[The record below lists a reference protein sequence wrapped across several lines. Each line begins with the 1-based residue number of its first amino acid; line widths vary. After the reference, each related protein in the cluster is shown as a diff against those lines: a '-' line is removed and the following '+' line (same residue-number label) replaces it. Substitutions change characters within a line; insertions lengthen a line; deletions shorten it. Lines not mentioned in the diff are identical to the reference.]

1 MESVFQSSCGLP
13 SATWGPLLILRSAP
27 GVFITLVGLTNP
39 WHAAAEAPPNY
50 EEHIKPIFREHCL
63 KCHGEDEQKADL
75 NLGSFAT
82 VSKGGS
88 GGPAVTPGRSSTSL
102 LFKAITAEDDAERM
116 PPKKPPIPE
125 AQIKLVKAWIEAGT
139 PERNG
144 AKSLVSARDT
154 AFKPA
159 AFKTTDGPPAV
170 PEQWPAAETPTSVN
184 APPAIALAASP
195 TAAIYAVSDL
205 ASVRIHSFGDNKRI
219 AVAPFP
225 EGQPNVVRFSQDGN
239 VLLIAG
245 GQPVKHGLA
254 VLVDVRSG
262 KRLAS
267 LGDETDAVLAADISP
282 DQKTVAIGGS
292 GKTVKIISTETGKP
306 LFKLGKHTDWITAI
320 AFSPDGTKVATAD
333 RAGGLHL
340 WEAASG
346 QILLSLAEHKGAIR
360 SLAWRA
366 DGRILASGGE
376 DGLLVLWDASDGWP
390 VSNNSTAHQPKRPE
404 GSYGK
409 LPAGV
414 LSVAFSASGELLSVG
429 RDKQVKRW
437 NAEGKPVD
445 ANAFSQLP
453 LHCAFSPDGKSM
465 VIGGA
470 QGEVKVL
477 QIPIGSG
484 L

>member
-1 MESVFQSSCGLP
+1 MTSRFKHTCAAGFRRP
-13 SATWGPLLILRSAP
+13 SLRGTPQLAK
-27 GVFITLVGLTNP
+27 GVFISLALLGSA
-39 WHAAAEAPPNY
+39 WSACAATPPNY

-125 AQIKLVKAWIEAGT
+125 AQIKLIKAWIESGT
-139 PERNG
+139 PERDG
-144 AKSLVSARDT
+144 AKSLAAARDT
-154 AFKPA
+154 AFKPSA
-159 AFKTTDGPPAV
+159 LPKAEGPAAV
-170 PEQWPAAETPTSVN
+170 PEHWPVVETPTAVN
-184 APPAIALAASP
+184 PHPAIALAASP
-195 TAAIYAVSDL
+195 TAPIYAVSDL
-205 ASVRIHSFGDNKRI
+205 ASVRIHSFSDNRRM

-225 EGQPNVVRFSQDGN
+225 EGQANVLRFSQDGS

-245 GQPVKHGLA
+245 GQPVKQGVT
-254 VLVDVRSG
+254 VLVDVRTG

-267 LGDETDAVLAADISP
+267 LGDETDAVLAADLSP

-292 GKTVKIISTETGKP
+292 GKTVKILSTETGKP

-320 AFSPDGTKVATAD
+320 AFSPDGTKIATAD

-346 QILLSLAEHKGAIR
+346 HILLSLAEHKGAIR

-366 DGRILASGGE
+366 DGRIVASGGE
-376 DGLLVLWDASDGWP
+376 DGLLVLWDAGDGWP

-404 GSYGK
+404 GHYGK

-414 LSVAFSASGELLSVG
+414 LSVAFSPSGELLSTG
-429 RDKQVKRW
+429 RDRQVKRW
-437 NAEGKPVD
+437 NAEGKPLESSG
-445 ANAFSQLP
+445 FPQLP
-453 LHCAFSPDGKSM
+453 LQCAFAPDGKSM
-465 VIGGA
+465 VVGGA
-470 QGEVKVL
+470 QGAVSVSPVPSKS
-477 QIPIGSG
+477 GS
-484 L
+484 

>member
-1 MESVFQSSCGLP
+1 MQPVFAPSHKQALRLHKPQAGSVLATSAWLTLLRCLLP
-13 SATWGPLLILRSAP
+13 SC
-27 GVFITLVGLTNP
+27 
-39 WHAAAEAPPNY
+39 AAAEPPPNY

-63 KCHGEDEQKADL
+63 KCHGEDEHKADL
-75 NLGSFAT
+75 SLDSFT
-82 VSKGGS
+82 SVSKGGS
-88 GGPAVTPGRSSTSL
+88 GGPAVTPGRPSTSL

-116 PPKKPPIPE
+116 PPKKPPLPD
-125 AQIKLVKAWIEAGT
+125 AQIQLIKAWIQAGT

-144 AKSLVSARDT
+144 AKSLTATRDT

-159 AFKTTDGPPAV
+159 VLKRADAPAPL
-170 PEQWPAAETPTSVN
+170 PEAWPSVETPASVN
-184 APPAIALAASP
+184 PPPAIALAASP
-195 TAAIYAVSDL
+195 TAPIYAVADL
-205 ASVRIHSFGDNKRI
+205 GAVRIHSFADNQRL

-225 EGQPNVVRFSQDGN
+225 EGQPNVLRFSQDGSI
-239 VLLIAG
+239 LLIAG

-292 GKTVKIISTETGKP
+292 GRTVKLLSTETGKT
-306 LFKLGKHTDWITAI
+306 LFKLGKHTDWITSI

-340 WEAASG
+340 WETASG

-390 VSNNSTAHQPKRPE
+390 VSNNSAAHQPKRPE
-404 GSYGK
+404 GYYGK

-414 LSVAFSASGELLSVG
+414 LGVAFSTAGELLSVG

-437 NAEGKPVD
+437 NSDGKPIESSP
-445 ANAFSQLP
+445 FSQLP
-453 LHCAFSPDGKSM
+453 LHCAFSPDGKTM

-470 QGEVKVL
+470 QGAVT
-477 QIPIGSG
+477 IGPVSSKPG
-484 L
+484 S

>member
-1 MESVFQSSCGLP
+1 MPEHNCSGEGRRTTIPHKRQAARGF
-13 SATWGPLLILRSAP
+13 SASLAVILAP
-27 GVFITLVGLTNP
+27 WRAG
-39 WHAAAEAPPNY
+39 AEAPPNY

-125 AQIKLVKAWIEAGT
+125 AQIKLIKAWIESGT
-139 PERNG
+139 PERDG
-144 AKSLVSARDT
+144 AKSLAAARDT
-154 AFKPA
+154 AFRPA
-159 AFKTTDGPPAV
+159 ALRRTDGPPAL
-170 PEQWPAAETPTSVN
+170 PEKWPAVAAPTPVN
-184 APPAIALAASP
+184 PSPAVALAASP
-195 TAAIYAVSDL
+195 TAPIYAVSDL
-205 ASVRIHSFGDNKRI
+205 ASVRIHSFDDNKRI

-225 EGQPNVVRFSQDGN
+225 EGQANVLRFSQDGS

-245 GQPVKHGLA
+245 GQPVKQGVA

-262 KRLAS
+262 RRLAS
-267 LGDETDAVLAADISP
+267 LGDESDAVLAADISP

-292 GKTVKIISTETGKP
+292 GKTVKLLSTETGKT
-306 LFKLGKHTDWITAI
+306 LFKLGKHTDWITAV
-320 AFSPDGTKVATAD
+320 AFSPDGTKIATAD

-340 WEAASG
+340 WESASG
-346 QILLSLAEHKGAIR
+346 QILLTLAEHKSAIR

-376 DGLLVLWDASDGWP
+376 DGLLVMWDASDGWP

-404 GSYGK
+404 GHYGK

-414 LSVAFSASGELLSVG
+414 LSVAFSAAGELLSTG
-429 RDKQVKRW
+429 RDRQVKRW
-437 NAEGKPVD
+437 SSEGKPLESSV
-445 ANAFSQLP
+445 FPQLP
-453 LHCAFSPDGKSM
+453 LHCAFAPDGKSM
-465 VIGGA
+465 VVGGA
-470 QGEVKVL
+470 NGAVSVL
-477 QIPIGSG
+477 PVPAKPGS
-484 L
+484 

>member
-1 MESVFQSSCGLP
+1 MNPAFYTSSGLP
-13 SATWGPLLILRSAP
+13 FSTGGPLKIVGSTP
-27 GVFITLVGLTNP
+27 GVFVTLIALITP

-50 EEHIKPIFREHCL
+50 EEHVRPIFREHCL

-82 VSKGGS
+82 ISKGGS
-88 GGPAVTPGRSSTSL
+88 AGPAVTPGRSSTSL
-102 LFKAITAEDDAERM
+102 LFKALTAEDDAERM

-125 AQIKLVKAWIEAGT
+125 AQIRLIKAWIEAGT
-139 PERNG
+139 PERDG

-159 AFKTTDGPPAV
+159 ALRTTDGPPAI
-170 PEQWPAAETPTSVN
+170 PEHWPATETPTPVN

-225 EGQPNVVRFSQDGN
+225 EGQPNVVRFSQDGG

-254 VLVDVRSG
+254 VLVDVRTG

-267 LGDETDAVLAADISP
+267 LGDETDAVLAADIGP
-282 DQKTVAIGGS
+282 DQKTIAIGGS
-292 GKTVKIISTETGKP
+292 GKTVKVISTETGKP

-320 AFSPDGTKVATAD
+320 AFSPDGSKIATAD

-340 WEAASG
+340 WEAATG
-346 QILLSLAEHKGAIR
+346 QTLLSLAEHKGAIR

-404 GSYGK
+404 GYYGK

-437 NAEGKPVD
+437 NSDGKPLD
-445 ANAFSQLP
+445 SIAFPQLP
-453 LHCAFSPDGKSM
+453 LHCAFSPDSKLM

-470 QGEVKVL
+470 QGAVKVL
-477 QIPIGSG
+477 QIPMGSRS
-484 L
+484 